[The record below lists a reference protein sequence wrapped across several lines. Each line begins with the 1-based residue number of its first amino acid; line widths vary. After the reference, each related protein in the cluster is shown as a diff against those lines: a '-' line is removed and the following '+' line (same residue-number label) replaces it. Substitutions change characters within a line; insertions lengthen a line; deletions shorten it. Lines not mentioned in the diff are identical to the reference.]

1 MLLPSAYFGNLEYFK
16 LLLSEDCVIEVH
28 EHFIKQTFR
37 NRCEIYGPQGK
48 QSLSIPITR
57 KNHMPIKDVRIN
69 YNQNWVKEHVSSIK
83 TAYGKTPYF
92 IHYADDLFSTLHQ
105 NHTYLVDLNFKL
117 TEQVMAMLNIET
129 NLAKSDSF
137 VPYTDSDLRLELSP
151 KNQRIYPGSNY
162 FQAFADKHGFIPNL
176 SIIDLLFNEGP
187 ASISY
192 L

>member
-16 LLLSEDCVIEVH
+16 LISKGDTVIDVH

-48 QSLSIPITR
+48 QTLSIPISR
-57 KNHMPIKDVRIN
+57 KNHMPVKDVRIN
-69 YNQNWVKEHVSSIK
+69 YNQNWVKEHIASIK

-92 IHYADDLFSTLHQ
+92 IHYSDALFAILDQ
-105 NHTYLVDLNFKL
+105 KNKYLVDLNFSI
-117 TEQVMAMLNIET
+117 TEQVLGMLNIESS
-129 NLAKSDSF
+129 LSKSNNF
-137 VPYTDSDLRLELSP
+137 EPYTDSDMRLELSP
-151 KNQRIYPGSNY
+151 KKSSDYSGFSY

-187 ASISY
+187 ASVSY

>member
-48 QSLSIPITR
+48 QALSIPISR
-57 KNHMPIKDVRIN
+57 KNHMPLKDVRIN
-69 YNQNWVKEHVSSIK
+69 YSQNWVKEHVSSIK

-92 IHYADDLFSTLHQ
+92 IHYADDLFSTLNQ

-117 TEQVMAMLNIET
+117 TEQVMTMLNIET
-129 NLAKSDSF
+129 NLAKSDSY
-137 VPYTDSDLRLELSP
+137 VPYTNEDLRLELSP
-151 KNQRIYPGSNY
+151 KKQRKHLGSTY